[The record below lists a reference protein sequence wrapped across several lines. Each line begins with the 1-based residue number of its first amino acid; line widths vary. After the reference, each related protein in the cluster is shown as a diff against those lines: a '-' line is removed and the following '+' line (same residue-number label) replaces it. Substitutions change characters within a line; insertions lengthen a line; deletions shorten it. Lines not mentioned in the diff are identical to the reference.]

1 MDNLYHERDQ
11 VAILTEYKDS
21 PLMNLLRDQLT
32 KIAHLS
38 TRESVDKL
46 LSRDVEGAKQSATVV
61 ATVEDILDWLTP
73 REGDWDG

>member
-11 VAILTEYKDS
+11 AVILLEDKDS
-21 PLMNLLRDQLT
+21 PLMRLLKEQLT
-32 KIAHLS
+32 KTAHLS

-46 LSRDVEGAKQSATVV
+46 LSRDIEGAKQSATVV
-61 ATVEDILDWLTP
+61 ATVEDILEWLTP